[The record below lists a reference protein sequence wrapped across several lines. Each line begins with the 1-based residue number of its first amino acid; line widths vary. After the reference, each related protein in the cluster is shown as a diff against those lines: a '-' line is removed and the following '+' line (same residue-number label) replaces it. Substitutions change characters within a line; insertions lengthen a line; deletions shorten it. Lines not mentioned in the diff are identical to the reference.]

1 MGGRTKYIVNGH
13 NAQQQTV
20 QNLFQS
26 VQLNINNPHFL
37 IMQGRITKVL
47 NMKAAEILSMIEEA
61 AGTKMFE
68 DRKAKAFAT
77 MAKKEKKVEEINNV
91 SVEGGRVR
99 NPFRPTGRWS
109 AL

>member
-1 MGGRTKYIVNGH
+1 
-13 NAQQQTV
+13 
-20 QNLFQS
+20 
-26 VQLNINNPHFL
+26 
-37 IMQGRITKVL
+37 MQGRITKVL